1 LESGQ
6 AINLPKSKVFFST
19 IVPSPMKDAIT
30 NILRVR
36 AVMGMS
42 KYLGPKLTVGE
53 VFIQSRQKGY
63 D

>member
-1 LESGQ
+1 
-6 AINLPKSKVFFST
+6 
-19 IVPSPMKDAIT
+19 MKDAIT